1 MLPQCITICNQL
13 SASRWVQ
20 AIIIDRLIRF
30 NPTFSKSV
38 FPKADVT
45 SPARPMKGYEIIWKV
60 DNYLRNL
67 QPSLDCRGA
76 IFISTSFSG
85 FYMEDS
91 NHSTAPNGLVYM
103 QAMLPRAQSNDDDD
117 TMISI
122 SHLIHVQFGWST
134 ASECSVS
141 TQQNCV
147 CVCACCFNAQLCAF
161 EWWQCVDF
169 QQLRIAWTSPCEF
182 HGPPGLCNCMNNNW
196 VWTTCERLN
205 DPSQKSEKWRCHE
218 PSRMI

>member
-1 MLPQCITICNQL
+1 MLPQCITICNQF

-85 FYMEDS
+85 FYIEDS

-103 QAMLPRAQSNDDDD
+103 QAMLPQAQSNDDDD

-122 SHLIHVQFGWST
+122 SHQIHVQFGWST

-147 CVCACCFNAQLCAF
+147 CVYVHVVSTCSYALLSDGSALTFSN
-161 EWWQCVDF
+161 
-169 QQLRIAWTSPCEF
+169 CE
-182 HGPPGLCNCMNNNW
+182 L
-196 VWTTCERLN
+196 
-205 DPSQKSEKWRCHE
+205 HE
-218 PSRMI
+218 Q